1 MAYPGS
7 FEQAKR
13 RAESLGRWLL
23 VNVQSASEFQSHQL
37 NRDTWKHEAVKNVV
51 KENFVFWQTFDH
63 SEELRSQQGD
73 DDPATQARK
82 RGVPKASAKT
92 AAKRKAAAPKQAAT
106 LTLPK

>member
-37 NRDTWKHEAVKNVV
+37 NRDTWKHDAVKNVV

-63 SEELRSQQGD
+63 SEEGRKVLLLF
-73 DDPATQARK
+73 DPKCAIQPPPPTFR
-82 RGVPKASAKT
+82 
-92 AAKRKAAAPKQAAT
+92 
-106 LTLPK
+106 LT